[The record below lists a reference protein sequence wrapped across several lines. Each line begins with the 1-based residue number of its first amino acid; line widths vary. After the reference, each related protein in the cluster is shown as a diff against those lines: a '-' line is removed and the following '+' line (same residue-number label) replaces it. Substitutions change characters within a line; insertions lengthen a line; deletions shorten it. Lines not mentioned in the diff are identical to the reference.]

1 MTRVLCFGGA
11 VMDFVPAGPDEWR
24 VRAGGSAW
32 NVARVL
38 ASLGLSAAFVG
49 TLSHDPFGERLTR
62 EGEAGGLDLHFAPR
76 TEAPTALSLLH
87 RTDPAQYMFYAQQ
100 AADSQ
105 FGGPAAPLW
114 SQSGDQAPAVA
125 AYFGGITLVRDRARA
140 AFLPLAREARAR
152 GLTVVY
158 DPNFRSQ
165 LAGAYRESFLDY
177 VPLAHLIKVSGDDLT
192 GLMPKLTPA
201 EGLQHLRALNPQATI
216 LLTLGEGG
224 ARLLTPQAD
233 LVHAG
238 YRVPVADTVG
248 AGDAS
253 IAALL
258 YATLRAPPLPPPQ
271 QLAFA
276 LACAA
281 AACTRPGAHA
291 PTLADIHTVQ
301 TGDLP

>member
-11 VMDFVPAGPDEWR
+11 VMDLVPAGPDQWQA
-24 VRAGGSAW
+24 RAGGSAW
-32 NVARVL
+32 NVARAL

-49 TLSHDPFGERLTR
+49 TLSQDPFGVRLIR
-62 EGEAGGLDLHFAPR
+62 EGEASGLDLQFAPR

-87 RTDPAQYMFYAQQ
+87 RTDPAQYVFYAHQ

-105 FGGPAAPLW
+105 FGAAPLLW
-114 SQSGDQAPAVA
+114 AGLWEGTVA
-125 AYFGGITLVRDRARA
+125 AYFGGITLVRDPARA

-177 VPLAHLIKVSGDDLT
+177 VPLAHLIKVSEDDLT
-192 GLMPKLTPA
+192 GLMPNLTPA
-201 EGLQHLRALNPQATI
+201 EGLKHLRALNPEATI
-216 LLTLGEGG
+216 LLTLGEQG
-224 ARLLTPQAD
+224 ARLLAPHAD
-233 LVHAG
+233 VVHAG
-238 YRVPVADTVG
+238 YRVQVADTVG

-258 YATLRAPPLPPPQ
+258 YAALRAPPVPPPQ

-281 AACTRPGAHA
+281 SACTRPGAHA
-291 PTLADIHTVQ
+291 PTLADVHAVQ
-301 TGDLP
+301 TGDSP